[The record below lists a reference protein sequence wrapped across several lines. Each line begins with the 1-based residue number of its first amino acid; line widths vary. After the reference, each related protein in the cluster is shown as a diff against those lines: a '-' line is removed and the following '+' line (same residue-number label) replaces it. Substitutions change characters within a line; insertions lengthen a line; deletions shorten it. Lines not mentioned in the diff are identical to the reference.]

1 MMITCVNG
9 KFKGYWYAEG
19 YIRTTSFEY
28 SVKNC
33 RDNLVHLTNDA
44 VQKYCP

>member
-1 MMITCVNG
+1 MLITGING
-9 KFKGYWYAEG
+9 AFKGYWYEEG
-19 YIRTTSFEY
+19 YLRTTSFEY

-44 VQKYCP
+44 VQKNS